1 MSNVTARSF
10 IISDL
15 PTVVFVLLVA
25 YVADK
30 AAMPSLMF
38 PELAAL
44 AYGIFKAPYGPWAK
58 APVMLVV
65 TPLLVGAV
73 GTLVTRHLDYGP
85 VSVLLTVGIAIAMIA
100 ALKSPIAPAMSAGLF
115 PLTLGIR
122 SILYAPSLLLGLGA
136 LALLSP
142 LWRCLVTS
150 PAGAVTSRDRDAT
163 LQAAPKDWS
172 WVPFFLAFLVIA
184 LALVQA
190 TGWRFL
196 LFPPLVVIAFEM
208 FAHAPAC
215 PWAQRPFVLP
225 ILCSLTAGMGLVLVM
240 TWGSN
245 PLAAA
250 ATVLFGIMALR
261 LFDLHLPPALAIGL
275 LPFVIPNVDYS
286 FVIGVL
292 VGTLLLALCFSIWR
306 AMVSRR
312 LLSVS
317 V

>member
-1 MSNVTARSF
+1 MLSVERIRKRPAWTHIMSNVTARSF

-15 PTVVFVLLVA
+15 PTIVFVLLVA

-58 APVMLVV
+58 APVMLVA

-122 SILYAPSLLLGLGA
+122 STLYAPSLLFGLGT

-142 LWRCLVTS
+142 LWRCLVAS
-150 PAGAVTSRDRDAT
+150 PASAVTSRDRDVT
-163 LQAAPKDWS
+163 LQTAPKDWS
-172 WVPFFLAFLVIA
+172 WVPFFL
-184 LALVQA
+184 
-190 TGWRFL
+190 
-196 LFPPLVVIAFEM
+196 LF
-208 FAHAPAC
+208 
-215 PWAQRPFVLP
+215 W
-225 ILCSLTAGMGLVLVM
+225 
-240 TWGSN
+240 
-245 PLAAA
+245 
-250 ATVLFGIMALR
+250 
-261 LFDLHLPPALAIGL
+261 
-275 LPFVIPNVDYS
+275 
-286 FVIGVL
+286 
-292 VGTLLLALCFSIWR
+292 
-306 AMVSRR
+306 
-312 LLSVS
+312 
-317 V
+317 